1 MKLRSLDSVP
11 WEGRRALVRCDLN
24 VAFLPDGSPSDL
36 ARIERLKP
44 TVAELVGR
52 GAKVVLA
59 SHLGR
64 PGGAVA
70 PDLSLTQLVE
80 PLGETL
86 GAEEIALLGDC
97 VGDTIEAI
105 TQDLQ
110 PGGIALLENLRFHP
124 GEEANDPE
132 FAAALARLGDVY
144 VNDAFSVAHREHA
157 SIVGVPRHLEGV
169 AGRAFEAEVGMLG
182 RVLDAGDGSVMAI
195 VGGSKVSSKIVALRN
210 LVAHVD
216 AVAVG
221 GAMANTFLAA
231 QGLDLGESLVE
242 PEMLDE
248 ARAIAEAA
256 SGAGCELMLPVDVVV
271 AADLGGDAE
280 PQVVRVDEVPA
291 GQRVFDIGPETC
303 DVYGNRLTTV
313 QTVLWSGPLGL
324 YEVPPFDQGT
334 AMVART
340 AAMLTRGGVL
350 TSVAGGGDT
359 AAALSRL
366 SLGGG
371 FSYVSVAG
379 TAFLR
384 WVEGRSLPGLLPLAA

>member
-1 MKLRSLDSVP
+1 MKLRTLDSIS
-11 WEGRRALVRCDLN
+11 WEGQRALVRCDLN
-24 VAFLPDGSPSDL
+24 IAFRPDGTPADVS
-36 ARIERLKP
+36 RMERLRP
-44 TVAELVGR
+44 TIAELVGR

-64 PGGAVA
+64 PGGTVD

-86 GAEEIALLGDC
+86 GVEEIALLGDC
-97 VGDTIEAI
+97 AGDTIEAI
-105 TQDLQ
+105 TRDMQ

-132 FAAALARLGDVY
+132 FAVALARLGDAY
-144 VNDAFSVAHREHA
+144 INDAFSVAHREHA
-157 SIVGVPRHLEGV
+157 SVVGVPRHLDSV
-169 AGRAFEAEVGMLG
+169 AGRAFETEVDMLG
-182 RVLDAGDGSVMAI
+182 RALDAGDGSVMAI

-210 LVAHVD
+210 LVGRVD
-216 AVAVG
+216 ALAVG

-231 QGLDLGESLVE
+231 QGLDLGKSLVE
-242 PEMLDE
+242 PEMFDE
-248 ARAIAEAA
+248 ARAIIEAA
-256 SGAGCELMLPVDVVV
+256 SRSGCELMLPVDVVV
-271 AADLGGDAE
+271 SDDAAAE
-280 PQVVRVDEVPA
+280 PQVVRADQVPS
-291 GQRVFDIGPETC
+291 GQRVYDIGPETC
-303 DVYGNRLTTV
+303 DAYGNRLTTV
-313 QTVLWSGPLGL
+313 QTLLWSGPLGL
-324 YEVPPFDQGT
+324 YEVAPFDQGT
-334 AMVART
+334 AVVGRT

-379 TAFLR
+379 SAFLR